1 MTNTELIVE
10 YNVSMLDEMLK
21 LFYNTVHTVNA
32 NDYSREQLENWAPQ
46 AIDKKKWEDRL
57 TNNVCFVT
65 IRNKQI
71 VGFGELSAE
80 GGIDTMYVHENHQ
93 GKKIASGILKQ
104 LTDYAHNHSFKML
117 TTEASITARP
127 FFERHGF
134 KVVKTQTNHYDNI
147 VFVNYKMKKNI
158 A

>member
-1 MTNTELIVE
+1 MNTELIVD
-10 YNVSMLDEMLK
+10 YNISMLDEMLR

-32 NDYSREQLENWAPQ
+32 KDYSREQLENWAPR

-65 IRNKQI
+65 ICDKQI
-71 VGFGELSAE
+71 VGFGELSEE
-80 GGIDTMYVHENHQ
+80 GGIDTMYVHKNHQ
-93 GKKIASGILKQ
+93 GKRIASRILKE
-104 LTDYAHNHSFKML
+104 LTDYAHNHSFKTL

-134 KVVKTQTNHYDNI
+134 KVIKTQTNHYNNI
-147 VFVNYKMKKNI
+147 VFVNYKMKKHI
-158 A
+158 V

>member
-1 MTNTELIVE
+1 MNEELIVQ
-10 YNVSMLDEMLK
+10 YNKSMLDEMLSM
-21 LFYNTVHTVNA
+21 FYNTVHTVNA
-32 NDYSREQLENWAPQ
+32 KDYNTEQLENWAPQ

-65 IRNKQI
+65 FRDKQI
-71 VGFGELSAE
+71 VGFGELSEE
-80 GGIDTMYVHENHQ
+80 GGIDTMFVHKNHQ
-93 GKKIASGILKQ
+93 GKKIASRLLKE
-104 LTDYAHNHSFKML
+104 LTDYAHDHCFKTL

-134 KVVKTQTNHYDNI
+134 KVIKTQTNHYDDME
-147 VFVNYKMKKNI
+147 FVNYKMKKNI